1 MVSGGR
7 LNGQTGK
14 VHQYE
19 VDGSFTALPDL
30 NTGRVNHGCSSY
42 VNGNDKVHLNK
53 LELEALAI

>member
-30 NTGRVNHGCSSY
+30 NTAREYHGCSSY
-42 VNGNDKVHLNK
+42 VNGNNKVELKK
-53 LELEALAI
+53 LELKALAI